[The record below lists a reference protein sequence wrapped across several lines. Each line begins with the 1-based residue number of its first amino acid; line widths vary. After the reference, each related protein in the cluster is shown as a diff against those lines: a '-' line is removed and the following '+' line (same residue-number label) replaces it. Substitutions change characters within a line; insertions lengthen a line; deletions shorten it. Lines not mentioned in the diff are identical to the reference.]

1 MAAAGRQFDM
11 NRTESKLG
19 ILSRIKQSADRT
31 QYSGLL
37 VFVCVVGVYGF
48 VRILVPQSETAQVR
62 FVETRGP
69 ESEKE
74 SSPPQT
80 GPQTDD
86 PFSGL
91 EYDNAV
97 RLRETSALGMAISLS
112 VLSLNAQNGRLPENV
127 DRIIRH
133 LNAARLL
140 PPGIQS
146 NSATIASER
155 STFHIIYRR
164 EPFSFEV
171 LAVPKSDQGSQ
182 LLFRFPLP
190 LSEPNTVLYFEAL
203 RDKPFPAAL
212 STVERLSASGWRIRH
227 WRGDVSS
234 ITSATYDSLKEQSDY
249 LRNTR

>member
-1 MAAAGRQFDM
+1 M

-19 ILSRIKQSADRT
+19 LFSAIKQSVVRT
-31 QYSGLL
+31 QYAGLL
-37 VFVCVVGVYGF
+37 VVVCVVGIYGF
-48 VRILVPQSETAQVR
+48 VRILMPQSETAQVR
-62 FVETRGP
+62 FVETRGL
-69 ESEKE
+69 EFEKE
-74 SSPPQT
+74 TSPT
-80 GPQTDD
+80 GLRTED

-112 VLSLNAQNGRLPENV
+112 VLWLNASDGKLPENL

-133 LNAARLL
+133 VNAARLL

-146 NSATIASER
+146 NSATITSER
-155 STFHIIYRR
+155 SRFHIVYRR
-164 EPFSFEV
+164 QPFSFEV
-171 LAVPKSDQGSQ
+171 LAVPKSDLGSQ

-190 LSEPNTVLYFEAL
+190 QSEPNTVIYFEAL
-203 RDKPFPAAL
+203 RDRPVPAAL
-212 STVERLSASGWRIRH
+212 STVEQLSASGWRIRH

-234 ITSATYDSLKEQSDY
+234 ITSATYNSLKEQSEY

>member
-1 MAAAGRQFDM
+1 M

-19 ILSRIKQSADRT
+19 LFSTIKQSVVRT

-37 VFVCVVGVYGF
+37 VVVCVVGIYGF
-48 VRILVPQSETAQVR
+48 VRILIPQSETAQVR
-62 FVETRGP
+62 FVETRGL
-69 ESEKE
+69 EFEIE
-74 SSPPQT
+74 SSPT
-80 GPQTDD
+80 GPQTED

-112 VLSLNAQNGRLPENV
+112 VLSLNTQNGRLPENV
-127 DRIIRH
+127 DLIIRH

-146 NSATIASER
+146 NSATITSER
-155 STFHIIYRR
+155 SRFHIVYRR

-171 LAVPKSDQGSQ
+171 LAVPKSDHGSQ

-190 LSEPNTVLYFEAL
+190 LSEPNTVLYFEAS
-203 RDKPFPAAL
+203 RDKPVPAAL
-212 STVERLSASGWRIRH
+212 STVEQLSASGWRIRH

-234 ITSATYDSLKEQSDY
+234 ITSATYGSLKEQSDY

>member
-1 MAAAGRQFDM
+1 M
-11 NRTESKLG
+11 NRTEPTLG
-19 ILSRIKQSADRT
+19 PLSTIKQSVVRT
-31 QYSGLL
+31 QNAGLL
-37 VFVCVVGVYGF
+37 VVVCVVGIYGF
-48 VRILVPQSETAQVR
+48 VRILMPQSETAQVR

-69 ESEKE
+69 EFEKE
-74 SSPPQT
+74 SSPT
-80 GPQTDD
+80 GPQTED
-86 PFSGL
+86 PFSGID
-91 EYDNAV
+91 YDNAV

-112 VLSLNAQNGRLPENV
+112 VLSLNAQNGKLPENV
-127 DRIIRH
+127 DRIVRH
-133 LNAARLL
+133 VNGARLL

-155 STFHIIYRR
+155 STFHIVYRR

-171 LAVPKSDQGSQ
+171 LAVPKSDHGSQ

-190 LSEPNTVLYFEAL
+190 LSEPNTVLYFEAS
-203 RDKPFPAAL
+203 RDRPFPAAL
-212 STVERLSASGWRIRH
+212 STVQQLSASGWRIRH

>member
-1 MAAAGRQFDM
+1 M

-19 ILSRIKQSADRT
+19 LFSTIKQSVVRT
-31 QYSGLL
+31 QYAGLL
-37 VFVCVVGVYGF
+37 VVVCVVCIYGF
-48 VRILVPQSETAQVR
+48 VRILMPQSETAQVR

-69 ESEKE
+69 EFEKE
-74 SSPPQT
+74 SSPTGSQT
-80 GPQTDD
+80 ED

-91 EYDNAV
+91 EYDSAV
-97 RLRETSALGMAISLS
+97 RIRETSALGMAISLS

-133 LNAARLL
+133 VNAARLL

-146 NSATIASER
+146 NSATITSER
-155 STFHIIYRR
+155 SRFHIVYRR

-171 LAVPKSDQGSQ
+171 LAVPKSDLGSQ

-190 LSEPNTVLYFEAL
+190 QSGPNTVLYFEAL
-203 RDKPFPAAL
+203 RDRPVPAAL
-212 STVERLSASGWRIRH
+212 STVEQLSASGWRIRH

-234 ITSATYDSLKEQSDY
+234 ITSATYHSLKEQSDY

>member
-1 MAAAGRQFDM
+1 VAAVRRQFVM
-11 NRTESKLG
+11 NRTEPPLG
-19 ILSRIKQSADRT
+19 LFSRIKQSVVRT
-31 QYSGLL
+31 QNAGLL
-37 VFVCVVGVYGF
+37 VVVCVVGVYGF
-48 VRILVPQSETAQVR
+48 VRILIPQSETAQVR
-62 FVETRGP
+62 FVETRGL
-69 ESEKE
+69 EFEKE
-74 SSPPQT
+74 SSPT
-80 GPQTDD
+80 GPQTED

-112 VLSLNAQNGRLPENV
+112 VLSLNTHNGRLPENV

-133 LNAARLL
+133 VNAARLL
-140 PPGIQS
+140 PPGVQS
-146 NSATIASER
+146 NSATITSER
-155 STFHIIYRR
+155 STFHIVYRR

-171 LAVPKSDQGSQ
+171 LAVPKSNLGSQ

-190 LSEPNTVLYFEAL
+190 QSEPNTVLYFEAL
-203 RDKPFPAAL
+203 PDKPVPAAL
-212 STVERLSASGWRIRH
+212 STVEQLSASGWRIRH

>member
-1 MAAAGRQFDM
+1 MAAVRRQFVM
-11 NRTESKLG
+11 NRTEPTLG
-19 ILSRIKQSADRT
+19 LFSRIKQSVVRT

-37 VFVCVVGVYGF
+37 VVVCVVGVYGF

-69 ESEKE
+69 EFEKE
-74 SSPPQT
+74 SSPT
-80 GPQTDD
+80 GPQTED

-112 VLSLNAQNGRLPENV
+112 VLSLNAQNGRLPENL

-140 PPGIQS
+140 PPGVQS
-146 NSATIASER
+146 NSATITSER
-155 STFHIIYRR
+155 SRFHIVYRR

-171 LAVPKSDQGSQ
+171 LAVPKSDLGSQ

-190 LSEPNTVLYFEAL
+190 QSEPNTVLYFEAL
-203 RDKPFPAAL
+203 LDKPAPTAL
-212 STVERLSASGWRIRH
+212 ASVEQLSASGWRIRH
-227 WRGDVSS
+227 WRGEVSS
-234 ITSATYDSLKEQSDY
+234 ITSATYDSLNEQSDY